1 MLLHK
6 FLRHPVHFG
15 LVLGIEIAG
24 RAGDG
29 RLLADRRLG
38 VRGIDV
44 SGRAARVD
52 DALHARS
59 RSGAKEIL
67 RAFDVHLPVAF
78 RVVDGIELPGQVEGR
93 VDVAGAE
100 IVAQLA
106 PRRCHVV
113 AQKQSRTGDL
123 GPAWP
128 DVQPQDE
135 LDVGVGGEP
144 GDQLLREIPATPGD
158 GYSQF
163 HRLVM
168 SHTPYNRLRQS
179 GVPAM
184 KNSQSNR
191 PTQDLALTLLDT
203 TSKVVAG
210 SEACHPERQ
219 RRISL
224 WFLFP
229 SGSRARFF
237 APLRFA
243 QNDRPGGG
251 LTGLMTLCLFGL
263 AVVATSTLASP
274 ILERISFHDDF
285 DSGDRGW
292 WKFPYPEDW
301 AILSENDAALGVN
314 HYLHMK
320 R

>member
-24 RAGDG
+24 RARDG

-106 PRRCHVV
+106 PRRRHVV
-113 AQKQSRTGDL
+113 AQEQSRTGDL
-123 GPAWP
+123 GLAWP

-135 LDVGVGGEP
+135 LDVGVGAEP
-144 GDQLLREIPATPGD
+144 GDQLLRKIAATPRD
-158 GYSQF
+158 SYSQF
-163 HRLVM
+163 HRLGM
-168 SHTPYNRLRQS
+168 RRNGHQTQYNMLRQS

-184 KNSQSNR
+184 KNNRRDR
-191 PTQDLALTLLDT
+191 PTKNSAW
-203 TSKVVAG
+203 
-210 SEACHPERQ
+210 
-219 RRISL
+219 I
-224 WFLFP
+224 F
-229 SGSRARFF
+229 
-237 APLRFA
+237 
-243 QNDRPGGG
+243 
-251 LTGLMTLCLFGL
+251 LFGL
-263 AVVATSTLASP
+263 AVVTTSRFASP
-274 ILERISFHDDF
+274 VLAFGDDFEAFVRAWRAHVFAVFERISFHAP
-285 DSGDRGW
+285 DRSHGQSLHC
-292 WKFPYPEDW
+292 DVR
-301 AILSENDAALGVN
+301 LRSDTAA
-314 HYLHMK
+314 K
-320 R
+320 KS